1 MKSYVPY
8 SIQSFSSVSDCKM
21 VLDELKADLQEA
33 QLSQDQLQAVIAI
46 LDNKKDEV
54 TSRYKK

>member
-8 SIQSFSSVSDCKM
+8 SIDSFSSVSDCKM
-21 VLDELKADLQEA
+21 VLDELKEDMQ
-33 QLSQDQLQAVIAI
+33 QVSLSQEQLRAVIAI

>member
-8 SIQSFSSVSDCKM
+8 LIDSFSSVSDCQM
-21 VLDELKADLQEA
+21 ILDELKTDLQEVS
-33 QLSQDQLQAVIAI
+33 LSQEQLRAVIAI

>member
-1 MKSYVPY
+1 MKSYTPY
-8 SIQSFSSVSDCKM
+8 SIQSFSSVSDCQM
-21 VLDELKADLQEA
+21 ILDELKTDLQEVS
-33 QLSQDQLQAVIAI
+33 LSNEQFQAIVKV

>member
-8 SIQSFSSVSDCKM
+8 SIQSFSSVSDCQM
-21 VLDELKADLQEA
+21 ILDELKHDLQEVS
-33 QLSQDQLQAVIAI
+33 LSHEQLQAIVKV
-46 LDNKKDEV
+46 LNNKKDEV